1 MRVRRGIK
9 FLVGGLL
16 GGTLLVAILSAA
28 FHDWSYLGRWASG
41 LAGIGLAIVVT
52 LAKYWLMRLALALS
66 SVATRTGARAG
77 CLTKALADP
86 VPTSPRCIR
95 LALQNGYPVLPA

>member
-52 LAKYWLMRLALALS
+52 LAKYWLMRLAIALS
-66 SVATRTGARAG
+66 SVARRHRGKG
-77 CLTKALADP
+77 GMLNQ
-86 VPTSPRCIR
+86 SI
-95 LALQNGYPVLPA
+95 G